1 MSTNSTVSYRALRL
15 LTYTIICKAV
25 IDAVMLIG
33 RMTALNVLYTI
44 AKAAGFINIVAC
56 IVCLVGII
64 TLSGKMVS
72 TFRVMVIVLILDC
85 VSLLLFTLDMRLAI
99 SDYTAEAAVIRII
112 ALISIAAERLLIG
125 AAFLFLMKGFGEI
138 LRAADDTAAAA
149 CEKLGMIYL
158 CCNSAGTIAAAIAEL
173 AGAEAFRRVAYVL
186 FILVIILEFLMARR
200 SYDAAFR
207 IWRMRT
213 SDVPESRGR

>member
-25 IDAVMLIG
+25 IDAVMLVG
-33 RMTALNVLYTI
+33 RMTALNVLYMI

-64 TLSGKMVS
+64 TLSGKLVT
-72 TFRVMVIVLILDC
+72 TFRIMVIVLILDC
-85 VSLLLFTLDMRLAI
+85 VSLLLFTVGMRLAI

-112 ALISIAAERLLIG
+112 ALLSIAAERLLIG

-138 LRAADDTAAAA
+138 LRAADETTAAAY
-149 CEKLGMIYL
+149 EKLGMIYL
-158 CCNSAGTIAAAIAEL
+158 CCNSAPTAAAAIAEL
-173 AGAEAFRRVAYVL
+173 AGSEALRRTAYAL
-186 FILVIILEFLMARR
+186 YILVIILEFLMARR
-200 SYDAAFR
+200 SYDAAYR
-207 IWRMRT
+207 IWRMST
-213 SDVPESRGR
+213 SDEPERRSR